1 MSRAVEMTSIRNTL
15 GLELAAQK
23 KKIREQKEEIH
34 KLRESIKDY
43 KTIVADAKRKG
54 FTDTNRV
61 KTATK
66 VAKDKAD

>member
-34 KLRESIKDY
+34 KLKESIRDY
-43 KTIVADAKRKG
+43 KAIIAAAKRKG
-54 FTDTNRV
+54 LIKTNRV
-61 KTATK
+61 KAQEG
-66 VAKDKAD
+66 